1 MKYLADARACLK
13 FNIKQTR
20 ELLKKTKTE
29 DAALLLQTLIKCE
42 AHLKD
47 KTITTAEKLAL
58 ANALPVLFFQIP
70 KLRIKN
76 V

>member
-1 MKYLADARACLK
+1 MHAPALNSILNKLA
-13 FNIKQTR
+13 TSP
-20 ELLKKTKTE
+20 KKTKTE